1 MQAYQI
7 GKTEYNLQ
15 DLAVVSSQDIQGKY
29 HQFTTILRQHN
40 VSGRENAFDK
50 LVNLFLCKI
59 VDEKNNPD
67 KLHFYWKGISYDNPF
82 DLQDRLQALYQ
93 IGMLQFLG
101 EEVTYIK
108 DTDVEQAFRFYKNDP
123 NETQKAIRE
132 MFRKQF
138 LPIMTLPLSTFITK
152 NCFNKTQL
160 SYLKMVQMLQDI
172 RLTTEQENQFLGDM
186 FEGFLDQGVKQSEGQ
201 FFTPM
206 PIVKFILKSLPLADV
221 IHNSD
226 DTPKA
231 IDYACGAGHFLN
243 EYATEVQNSLLSKQR
258 ANICLAHFMLK
269 PSVSK
274 KNIDFQ
280 KWQKYHSIHVWARND
295 IQIVYPMLYW
305 QMMISNIILIIFSLP
320 IHPTV

>member
-1 MQAYQI
+1 M
-7 GKTEYNLQ
+7 
-15 DLAVVSSQDIQGKY
+15 
-29 HQFTTILRQHN
+29 
-40 VSGRENAFDK
+40 
-50 LVNLFLCKI
+50 
-59 VDEKNNPD
+59 
-67 KLHFYWKGISYDNPF
+67 
-82 DLQDRLQALYQ
+82 QDRLQEALYQ
-93 IGMLQFLG
+93 IGMFKFLG

-132 MFRKQF
+132 MFRKLKF
-138 LPIMTLPLSTFITK
+138 FTNNDFAFIDVHNQK
-152 NCFNKTQL
+152 LFQQNSAVL
-160 SYLKMVQMLQDI
+160 LKMVQMLQDI

-226 DTPKA
+226 DIPKA

-243 EYATEVQNSLLSKQR
+243 EYATEVKQLLEQEQR
-258 ANICLAHFMLK
+258 ANICLANFMLK

-274 KNIDFQ
+274 RISTFKSG
-280 KWQKYHSIHVWARND
+280 KSISIYVWAR
-295 IQIVYPMLYW
+295 
-305 QMMISNIILIIFSLP
+305 
-320 IHPTV
+320 